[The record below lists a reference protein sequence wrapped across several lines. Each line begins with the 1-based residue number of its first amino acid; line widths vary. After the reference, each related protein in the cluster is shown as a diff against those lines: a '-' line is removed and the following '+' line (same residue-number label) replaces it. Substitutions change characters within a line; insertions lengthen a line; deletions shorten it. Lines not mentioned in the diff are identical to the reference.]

1 MTLESKVKVT
11 RKKGTDHQFK
21 KLLNVTQILLVSN
34 IGNVKR
40 TVWRMGMLMLE
51 CDEFRSLIKTRDN
64 NL

>member
-11 RKKGTDHQFK
+11 RKKGNDHQFK

-40 TVWRMGMLMLE
+40 TVWRMGMLMLG
-51 CDEFRSLIKTRDN
+51 CNEFRSLIKTRDN
-64 NL
+64 NS

>member
-11 RKKGTDHQFK
+11 KKKGNDHQFK

-40 TVWRMGMLMLE
+40 TVWRMGMLG